1 MFCPKCGTQNS
12 DDVKFC
18 RQCGTPLG
26 QSQAQPQYGQ
36 GAPQQPQA
44 QPQYGAQPGGY
55 YAPQPAY
62 AYAPPRPK
70 PKGPLST
77 HPVINKVKTLGTS
90 PIFLT
95 AVIAFSVYVL
105 FNLIYW
111 LSLKSQLLSL
121 IKSIASVIPGLED
134 EIDEVLSV
142 ISTFLGM
149 WTGVISALGVLGM
162 TPDILITVGLWLVF
176 AAAIDRTTDR
186 MKTTGFTMIK
196 IVTTIKFI
204 LQIISCVSGIIGTVA
219 GAAHINTVLL
229 ADEVYT
235 GYWGYT
241 IDYSE
246 ERSVVV
252 VIAVIV
258 VLLIA
263 AYNAFV
269 ITFYSKI
276 LKTIES
282 MQHVSETGQVNDYAS
297 TFLSVCCYI
306 LGGFQIF
313 GLFSGS
319 FSGAVSCLGLATAY
333 ITFGIILS
341 KYKIEM
347 RDILFQSTRHSVGGS
362 DVGGGDYQS
371 SYGVSQQYARPQM
384 PARPQGQ
391 PARPMNTPQ
400 SGSYASSGTSSS
412 GSSYA
417 YGAGNQPSSTG
428 NTYARP
434 ATPSNPAAH
443 SSPSASTPART
454 PSSSNSSAP
463 STQGTPSSGNTSTGP
478 NSGDTQ

>member
-44 QPQYGAQPGGY
+44 QPQYGAQQPGGY

-105 FNLIYW
+105 FNLIY
-111 LSLKSQLLSL
+111 LLTLKSQLLN
-121 IKSIASVIPGLED
+121 SINSIFD
-134 EIDEVLSV
+134 ELYDYFPELRYGINEVLSA
-142 ISTFLGM
+142 IDPLI
-149 WTGVISALGVLGM
+149 GVYAGILSALGVLGM

-204 LQIISCVSGIIGTVA
+204 LQIIRCVSEIIGTVA
-219 GAAHINTVLL
+219 VAAIIINTQLFEDSWYV
-229 ADEVYT
+229 
-235 GYWGYT
+235 
-241 IDYSE
+241 DYSQA
-246 ERSVVV
+246 RSVVV
-252 VIAVIV
+252 VVAVIV
-258 VLLIA
+258 VLFIA
-263 AYNAFV
+263 AYNTFV

-282 MQHVSETGQVNDYAS
+282 MQHVSETGQVDDYAS
-297 TFLSVCCYI
+297 TYLSVCCYI

-313 GLFSGS
+313 KLFSGS
-319 FSGAVSCLGLATAY
+319 FVGVMSCLGLATAY
-333 ITFGIILS
+333 ITFGVILFR
-341 KYKIEM
+341 YKLEM

-362 DVGGGDYQS
+362 DVGGDYQS
-371 SYGVSQQYARPQM
+371 SYGVSPQYARPQM

-443 SSPSASTPART
+443 SSPSASTPTRT

-463 STQGTPSSGNTSTGP
+463 STQGIPSSGNTSTGP